1 MGLFEETHKLAC
13 TVRATASKGTEK
25 PMQKQKQWLTPPQFR
40 MLSQWTTIPRDLW
53 TFWSSTVTPKIHW
66 PHEDSSKDLNK
77 LPKSERGMTTENVQS
92 SAIWCIPK
100 PTGSCDPQESQDHRE
115 WLGRTQRSIPK
126 LLRRIGDCQ
135 AQLLQPARDEAGSNG
150 KGLRFLDQGSTSHGS
165 YQRAGADQH
174 LR

>member
-1 MGLFEETHKLAC
+1 MGLFEETHDLPVQYELLPPEEWRNQRINRNNASTGCTECHCGKQQHKETYGHSKVLRKLKRHLDSAH
-13 TVRATASKGTEK
+13 S
-25 PMQKQKQWLTPPQFR
+25 L
-40 MLSQWTTIPRDLW
+40 RD
-53 TFWSSTVTPKIHW
+53 S
-66 PHEDSSKDLNK
+66 NK
-77 LPKSERGMTTENVQS
+77 LPRSETETITENVQS